1 MGIPLSMVNQLVS
14 ANLRHRPVRTLLSI
28 IAIGV
33 EVMLILTLVGL
44 SEGTLQETA
53 RRTRGVGADI
63 LVRPPGSSVISMSSA
78 PMPEALLKFFEK
90 QPHVVLATG
99 TVSQG
104 IGGIESITGIDLERF
119 NALSGGFRYLEGGPF
134 KGPDDVI
141 VDDRYASQNKLSAGS
156 KVKLLNR
163 EWRVA
168 GIVESGKLARLMIPL
183 KVLQDYTASTGK
195 ISAIYLKL
203 DDPKLTS
210 EVVTTLKAQ
219 PLLADYP
226 IYSIEEFTSLFSID
240 NIPAL
245 RPFINVVIVI
255 SVIVGFLV
263 VALSMYTAV
272 LERTREIG
280 ILKSLGAT
288 PGFILGLL
296 LRETAM
302 LAIAGA
308 VLGILFSFGTRWLV
322 MHYGGTTLVS
332 VVTPSWWPITT
343 AIAMVGALLGTL
355 YPGWMAVRQ
364 DALEALSY
372 D

>member
-1 MGIPLSMVNQLVS
+1 MGVPPSMVNQLVS
-14 ANLRHRPVRTLLSI
+14 ANLRHRPVRTILSI

-44 SEGTLQETA
+44 SEGTLEETA
-53 RRTRGVGADI
+53 RRTKGVGADI
-63 LVRPPGSSVISMSSA
+63 LIRPPGSSVISMSAA
-78 PMPEALLKFFEK
+78 PMTESLLPFFQK

-104 IGGIESITGIDLERF
+104 IGGIDSVTGIDLEKF

-134 KGPDDVI
+134 RGSDDLI
-141 VDDRYASQNKLSAGS
+141 VDERYASQNKVGVGS

-163 EWRVA
+163 DWNVV
-168 GIVESGKLARLMIPL
+168 GVIESGKLARLMIPIKL
-183 KVLQDYTASTGK
+183 LQEYTGNTGK
-195 ISAIYLKL
+195 VSVIYLKL
-203 DDPKLTS
+203 DDPKQTGN
-210 EVVTTLKAQ
+210 VVKSLKAQ
-219 PLLADYP
+219 VPDYQ
-226 IYSIEEFTSLFSID
+226 IYSVEEFTSLFSID

-245 RPFINVVIVI
+245 KPFINVVIVI

-288 PGFILGLL
+288 PAFILGLL
-296 LRETAM
+296 LRETAV
-302 LAIAGA
+302 LAIAGSL
-308 VLGILFSFGTRWLV
+308 LGILFSFGTRWLV
-322 MHYGGTTLVS
+322 LRYGGATLVS
-332 VVTPSWWPITT
+332 VITPMWWPYTT

-355 YPGWMAVRQ
+355 YPGWMAVKQ